1 MAMNRVGLAVNA
13 GHFAVD
19 VMNSTVPVMLATLA
33 LALHLSNGQ
42 IGAALT
48 VGTFAGALSQP
59 LFGWLADKYRGR
71 PTVLAGVG
79 VAWMALC
86 LAGVAVAPGW
96 GWIVPLV
103 GLMSLGSGLFHPVG
117 TASAA
122 ATNPARP
129 ASATALFFF
138 AGQAGLSLGPVLGG
152 LLLGTAFGSASVI
165 ALSALALLPAA
176 LLLMAPRPAIPVGGA
191 ARAGRAALRA
201 APAILAAFV
210 ALVAVRSSIQQV
222 YMSFLPKLF
231 ADRGW
236 DPAAYGAMAGTFM
249 FAAAIGNVLAGDVAD
264 RFGMRAATLWPLL
277 ASVPAGL
284 ACIWS
289 PTPAWAF
296 VGSAVAGMLVGGQ
309 HSVLVVHA
317 QRLLPV
323 KQGFA
328 AGLILGFTFASGGVG
343 TWLSGILADGV
354 GLPATMQW
362 VTLTALPAALLALTL
377 PGREAADERTEN
389 QEPRTAPAQQ

>member
-1 MAMNRVGLAVNA
+1 MFRNRVAFAVNT

-33 LALHLSNGQ
+33 LTLGLSNAQ
-42 IGAALT
+42 IGVALT
-48 VGTFAGALSQP
+48 IATFAGALSQP

-71 PTVLAGVG
+71 PTVLAGAG

-86 LAGVAVAPGW
+86 LAGAAVAPGW

-117 TASAA
+117 TATAA
-122 ATNPARP
+122 AANPSRA
-129 ASATALFFF
+129 ASSTALFFF
-138 AGQAGLSLGPVLGG
+138 SGQLGLSLGPVLGG
-152 LLLGTAFGSASVI
+152 LLLGTAFGSASVV
-165 ALSALALLPAA
+165 LLAAVSLLPA
-176 LLLMAPRPAIPVGGA
+176 LLLFAAPRPSILVGGA
-191 ARAGRAALRA
+191 ARAAGAVLRA
-201 APAILAAFV
+201 APAIIAAFV
-210 ALVAVRSSIQQV
+210 LLVAVRSSIQQV

-249 FAAAIGNVLAGDVAD
+249 FTAAIGNVVAGDIAD

-277 ASVPAGL
+277 LSVPAGL
-284 ACIWS
+284 ACVWA
-289 PTPAWAF
+289 PTPALAF
-296 VGSAVAGMLVGGQ
+296 VGSAVAGMLIGGQ

-343 TWLSGILADGV
+343 TWLAGLAADVV

-362 VTLTALPAALLALTL
+362 VTLLALPAALLALTL
-377 PGREAADERTEN
+377 PGREVA
-389 QEPRTAPAQQ
+389 APAPEPASA